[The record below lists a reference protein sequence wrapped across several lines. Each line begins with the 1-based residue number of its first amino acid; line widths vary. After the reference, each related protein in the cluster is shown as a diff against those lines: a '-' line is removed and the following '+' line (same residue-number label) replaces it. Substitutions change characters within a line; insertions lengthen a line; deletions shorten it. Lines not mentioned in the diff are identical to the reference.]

1 LWYESLTH
9 ELPSQ
14 SLASCFGG
22 LITDRDRNNKSGL
35 PFLVPIPLIKHL
47 VSSTNNAKE
56 RREMMLFVQPR
67 ILPDSTSHMPEQ
79 ACFGD
84 YSANFD
90 DAAQFAG
97 MPDTIVPWATPAE
110 ADKPTALLPPPATV
124 EAEPKKGS
132 LER

>member
-1 LWYESLTH
+1 MAAEGGGIHALQSHHLRSL
-9 ELPSQ
+9 Q
-14 SLASCFGG
+14 FVSLSTA
-22 LITDRDRNNKSGL
+22 
-35 PFLVPIPLIKHL
+35 VPMAL
-47 VSSTNNAKE
+47 
-56 RREMMLFVQPR
+56 
-67 ILPDSTSHMPEQ
+67 
-79 ACFGD
+79 FGD

-90 DAAQFAG
+90 EAAQFAG